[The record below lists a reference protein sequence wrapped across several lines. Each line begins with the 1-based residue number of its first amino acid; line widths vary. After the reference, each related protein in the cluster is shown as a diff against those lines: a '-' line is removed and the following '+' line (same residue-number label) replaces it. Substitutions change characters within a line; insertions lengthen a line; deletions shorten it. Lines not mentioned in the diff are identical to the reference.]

1 MNVFIKNSMVV
12 KEYKNSKIK
21 LSEITFSVVPKVSV
35 LPSPNAAGDVQQAP
49 KRGRKEWNLNLCY
62 RDIVLPPK
70 LPY

>member
-49 KRGRKEWNLNLCY
+49 KRGRKE
-62 RDIVLPPK
+62 
-70 LPY
+70 